1 MIHLFVRHEVT
12 NYEEF
17 CIAYDKFWRDSNAYG
32 APVRTVYQSIDNP
45 NDITVEHIFKSLD
58 DARTLVARTLVASD
72 DLAQAMTDAG
82 ILGTPQ
88 IWLTEK
94 R

>member
-1 MIHLFVRHEVT
+1 MIHLFVRQDVT
-12 NYEEF
+12 NYEEWCF
-17 CIAYDKFWRDSNAYG
+17 AYDRFWRDSDAYG
-32 APVRTVYQSIDNP
+32 APVRAVYQSIDNP
-45 NDITVEHIFKSLD
+45 NDITVEHIFKNLD
-58 DARTLVARTLVASD
+58 DARTLVASD
-72 DLAQAMTDAG
+72 DLAQAMKDAG

>member
-1 MIHLFVRHEVT
+1 MIHLFVRHDVT
-12 NYEEF
+12 NYEEWCF
-17 CIAYDKFWRDSNAYG
+17 AYDRFWRDIDAYG
-32 APVRTVYQSIDNP
+32 APIRTVYQSIDNP
-45 NDITVEHIFKSLD
+45 NDITVEHIFKNLD
-58 DARTLVARTLVASD
+58 DARTLVASD

>member
-1 MIHLFVRHEVT
+1 MIHLFVRQDVT
-12 NYEEF
+12 NYEEWCF
-17 CIAYDKFWRDSNAYG
+17 AYDRFWRDSDAYG
-32 APVRTVYQSIDNP
+32 VPVRAVYQSIDNP
-45 NDITVEHIFKSLD
+45 NDITVEHIFENLD
-58 DARTLVARTLVASD
+58 DARTLVASD

>member
-1 MIHLFVRHEVT
+1 MIHLFVRHDVT
-12 NYEEF
+12 NYEEWCF
-17 CIAYDKFWRDSNAYG
+17 AYDRFWRDSDAYG
-32 APVRTVYQSIDNP
+32 APVRAVYQSIDNP
-45 NDITVEHIFKSLD
+45 NDITVEHIFENLD
-58 DARTLVARTLVASD
+58 DARTLVASD